1 MLPAVGVGDACFP
14 HCGIIPHIIIT
25 GAPDVVVNGKPMAAV
40 GDVCTPHNTPKA
52 LCKGLHIAPIITG
65 SPSVIVG
72 GRPAATLGSYLL
84 FCTFVITGSP
94 DVVIGT

>member
-14 HCGIIPHIIIT
+14 HCGIIPHTIIT

-40 GDVCTPHNTPKA
+40 GDVCTPHPTPKA
-52 LCKGLHIAPIITG
+52 KCKKPHTAPIITG
-65 SPSVIVG
+65 SSSVIVG

-84 FCTFVITGSP
+84 LCTFVISGSP
-94 DVVIGT
+94 DVMIGT